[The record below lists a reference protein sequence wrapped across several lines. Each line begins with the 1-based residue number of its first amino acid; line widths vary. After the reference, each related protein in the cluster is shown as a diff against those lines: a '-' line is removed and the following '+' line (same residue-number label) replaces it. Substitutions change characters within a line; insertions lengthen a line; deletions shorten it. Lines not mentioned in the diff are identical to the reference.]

1 MSMFH
6 LLFQLF
12 QKVFLSVCIHHKSEI
27 YEHSY
32 QNQKLFTR
40 AYPNIQFKGK
50 NWKAAVLKLLDEGW
64 LPIYMSEGAYYQ
76 WTNPDKNAVTKALP
90 LRTKSDIMITY
101 KALAES

>member
-1 MSMFH
+1 MLKYASN
-6 LLFQLF
+6 
-12 QKVFLSVCIHHKSEI
+12 
-27 YEHSY
+27 SY

-101 KALAES
+101 KALAKS